1 MARISGIDRMKIA
14 IDARMLLP
22 EMTGVGRYLLGLS
35 RALSTL
41 DEDCSFELWLQPELP
56 REHPVWDLQGSGL
69 KLHRLPAGPMDYR
82 QQWVLPA
89 EVRRRKPDVLH
100 YPHFDLPLTVP
111 GPVVATIH
119 DLKYIARPE
128 FFPNLSRIK
137 SLLVK
142 ALMSFTVRR
151 AQGVIAVSHSTRQD
165 LVHYLSADPG
175 KIAVIHEGVAEQ
187 FFRPPASGEME
198 TWLRRLGLTRPFLLF
213 VGERRP
219 HKNIPGLLRAFQHF
233 STKSGGP
240 HHLVIVGKSYG
251 GYREPEK
258 LVDELRLAEKV
269 HFLEGVSDRELTYLY
284 YGAQAF
290 VSLSFYEGFGLPVLE
305 AMACGVPVVAADT
318 PAFRE
323 VVGDAG
329 LLVEAGSPEQAA
341 EALCQ
346 VVASG
351 ETCVD
356 GTRDKRA
363 VLVARGLR
371 RARRFTWEACAR
383 QTMQVY
389 REAVEAWQ

>member
-1 MARISGIDRMKIA
+1 MNVA

-22 EMTGVGRYLLGLS
+22 QMTGVGRYLLGLS
-35 RALSTL
+35 RALSAL
-41 DEDCSFELWLQPELP
+41 DEDCSFELWLQPDLP
-56 REHPVWDLQGSGL
+56 REHPVWDLQARGL

-89 EVRRRKPDVLH
+89 EVRRRKPDLLH

-142 ALMSFTVRR
+142 ALMAFTVRR
-151 AQGVIAVSHSTRQD
+151 AQRVIAVSHSTRQD
-165 LVHYLSADPG
+165 LIHYLRADPG
-175 KIAVIHEGVAEQ
+175 KIAVIHEGVGEQ
-187 FFRPPASGEME
+187 FFRPPASAEME
-198 TWLRRLGLTRPFLLF
+198 TWLRLLGLSVPFLLF

-219 HKNIPGLLRAFQHF
+219 HKNIPGLLRAFQLF

-240 HHLVIVGKSYG
+240 HHLVIVGKRYG

-258 LVDELRLAEKV
+258 LVDELGLAEKV

-305 AMACGVPVVAADT
+305 AMACGVPVIAADT

-329 LLVEAGSPEQAA
+329 LLVETGSPEQAA
-341 EALCQ
+341 EAISQ
-346 VVASG
+346 VVAAG
-351 ETCVD
+351 ETPAD
-356 GTRDKRA
+356 PSRNQRA
-363 VLVARGLR
+363 ALVARGVE

-383 QTMQVY
+383 QTVQVY
-389 REAVEAWQ
+389 REAVEVWQ